1 MIEHSRLY
9 RLPLGGTAV
18 DPNQAGHSGSSPS
31 AASPM
36 AVADCAGALMGGAR
50 RYLDEL
56 DRWLTRVRPPVE
68 ILGRQRGLDGSWLI
82 RREAKARCSG
92 APHAL
97 ALNNVSFLCT
107 SGRRTVLL
115 RNALHFVDPA
125 KLGQWPGDR
134 GMARQAALVHLAMRR
149 ADRMVVPSASM
160 ANLVASRCAWASDR
174 VEVLHHP
181 VSDGPVTERVP
192 GTIICPVLDAPYKHL
207 GERLSEAVDA
217 LDVLMRGGENGL
229 SLSLTMSEEE
239 AFHHSVGQPS
249 WVRLLGRLS
258 TAKLRGH
265 IERASVIFYPCTV
278 ESFGYPLA
286 EARIRRVPVVAPDTP
301 LAREVAGDAL
311 VAYKPGRPE
320 SLQEAFR
327 EALSKTLGRL
337 TVNPYDPD
345 RYFAAL
351 FQPENQ

>member
-1 MIEHSRLY
+1 MIERTTLDGS
-9 RLPLGGTAV
+9 PLSGTTV
-18 DPNQAGHSGSSPS
+18 DPNQAGHRGPSAS

-56 DRWLTRVRPPVE
+56 EGWLTRVCPPVE
-68 ILGRQRGLDGSWLI
+68 ILGRQRRLDGSWLI

-97 ALNNVSFLCT
+97 ALNNVSFLST
-107 SGRRTVLL
+107 SGTRTVLL
-115 RNALHFVDPA
+115 RNALHFADPA
-125 KLGQWPGDR
+125 ELGHWPGDR

-160 ANLVASRCAWASDR
+160 ANLVTSRCTWASNR

-207 GERLSEAVDA
+207 GERLTEAVDA
-217 LDVLMRGGENGL
+217 LDVLIRGGEDGL

-239 AFHHSVGQPS
+239 AYRNLVSQPS

-258 TAKLRGH
+258 TATLLGH

-286 EARIRRVPVVAPDTP
+286 EARIRRVPVVAPDTA

-311 VAYKPGRPE
+311 VGYEPGCRE

-327 EALSKTLGRL
+327 EALSMTLGRL

-345 RYFAAL
+345 RYFPAL
-351 FQPENQ
+351 FQPENR